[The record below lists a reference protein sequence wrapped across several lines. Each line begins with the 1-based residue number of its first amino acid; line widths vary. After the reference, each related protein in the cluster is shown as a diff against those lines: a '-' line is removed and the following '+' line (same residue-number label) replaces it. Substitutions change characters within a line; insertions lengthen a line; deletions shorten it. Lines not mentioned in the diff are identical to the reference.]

1 MIHLL
6 LKNGT
11 YIDWKSL
18 EITETD
24 ILVTPGVT
32 GKLEFF
38 PHGTPDGNPQEG
50 DPELFPG
57 TDAPVVQEIDCTGKF
72 ITRAFANGHHH
83 VYSALATGMPPAA
96 KPTGNFG
103 EILQNIWWT
112 LDKALDPD
120 TMRLS
125 ALVTAIACARNGVTF
140 VIDHHAS
147 PHSIDGSLDII
158 AEAFGKVGIG
168 HLLCYE
174 ISDRDGL
181 NLAEKGLE
189 ETESYL
195 RQHQGLVGLHASF
208 TVGAATMNKAVRL
221 ALDHHTG
228 IHIHAAEDLS
238 DQEHCLNTYG
248 IRVVERL
255 NNEGVLAMPKTI
267 LAHCLHLNPYEREIV
282 CRSPVWI
289 VENMESNLNNS
300 VGVFDPAGL
309 GDRIMLGTDGMHS
322 EMLRSARA
330 AFLGG
335 KLPMRPENETKSPD
349 RHSQSP
355 GFTSTR
361 NIYHR
366 LRNVHHYLHSAGFAG
381 DGENNLILFDNKAPT
396 PVTSANFTDHLLYGT
411 LPQNISHVISNGSMI
426 VQDHK
431 VMTVDETLI
440 LRESRKEAARLWN
453 RMRSCPG

>member
-18 EITETD
+18 EIKETD

-38 PHGTPDGNPQEG
+38 PHGAPDRYSQEG

-83 VYSALATGMPPAA
+83 AYSALATGMPPTA
-96 KPTGNFG
+96 KPTGNFS

-120 TMRLS
+120 AIRLS

-174 ISDRDGL
+174 ISDRDGMA
-181 NLAEKGLE
+181 LAEKGLE
-189 ETESYL
+189 ETESCL

-208 TVGAATMNKAVRL
+208 TVGAATMKKAVRL

-255 NNEGVLAMPKTI
+255 SNESVLAMPETI
-267 LAHCLHLNPYEREIV
+267 LAHCLHLNHHEREIV
-282 CRSPVWI
+282 RRSPVWI

-335 KLPMRPENETKSPD
+335 KLPMRPVNETKSPD

-453 RMRSCPG
+453 RMISCPG

>member
-1 MIHLL
+1 MLL

-11 YIDWKSL
+11 YLDWKSL
-18 EITETD
+18 EITESD
-24 ILVTPGVT
+24 ILVHPGAK
-32 GKLEFF
+32 GKIEFF
-38 PHGTPDGNPQEG
+38 AHGISNEYFLGQNPEG
-50 DPELFPG
+50 LTG
-57 TDAPVVQEIDCTGKF
+57 TDESVIREIDCTGKF

-83 VYSALATGMPPAA
+83 AYSALATGMPPVA
-96 KPTGNFG
+96 KPTGTFS
-103 EILQNIWWT
+103 EILQNIWWV

-120 TMRLS
+120 TIRLS

-147 PHSIDGSLDII
+147 PYSIDGSLEII

-174 ISDRDGL
+174 ISDRDGMA
-181 NLAEKGLE
+181 LAEKGLE

-208 TVGAATMNKAVRL
+208 TVGPATMKKAVRL

-238 DQEHCLNTYG
+238 DQEHCRNTYG

-255 NNEGVLAMPKTI
+255 SREGVLAMPETI
-267 LAHCLHLNPYEREIV
+267 LAHCLHLDSHERELIG
-282 CRSPVWI
+282 RSPAWI

-300 VGVFDPAGL
+300 VGVFDPTGL

-322 EMLRSARA
+322 DMLRSARA

-335 KLPMRPENETKSPD
+335 KLPTRPELETKSPD
-349 RHSQSP
+349 RHALSP
-355 GFTSTR
+355 GITSIR
-361 NIYHR
+361 NIYSR
-366 LRNVHHYLHSAGFAG
+366 LRNVHHYLHLAGFGG

-396 PVTSANFTDHLLYGT
+396 PVTSANVADHLLYGT
-411 LPQNISHVISNGSMI
+411 LPQNISHVISGGKVI
-426 VQDHK
+426 VADNRIT
-431 VMTVDETLI
+431 TVDEPLI
-440 LRESRKEAARLWN
+440 LQESIKEASRLWS
-453 RMRSCPG
+453 RMKSM

>member
-18 EITETD
+18 EIKETD

-38 PHGTPDGNPQEG
+38 PHGAPDRYSQEG

-83 VYSALATGMPPAA
+83 AYSALATGMPPTA
-96 KPTGNFG
+96 KPTGNFS

-120 TMRLS
+120 AIRLS

-174 ISDRDGL
+174 ISDRDGMA
-181 NLAEKGLE
+181 LAEKGLE
-189 ETESYL
+189 ETESCL

-208 TVGAATMNKAVRL
+208 TVGAATMKKAVRL

-255 NNEGVLAMPKTI
+255 SNESVLAMPETI
-267 LAHCLHLNPYEREIV
+267 LAHCLHLNHHEREIV
-282 CRSPVWI
+282 RRSPVWI
-289 VENMESNLNNS
+289 VENMESNLNNL

-335 KLPMRPENETKSPD
+335 KLPMRPVNETKSPD

-453 RMRSCPG
+453 RMISCPG